1 MRFLI
6 IIFASAF
13 ILSCTRYVETN
24 VSSYSNM
31 NYFSGEKIIVLA
43 SNEELQRSIEFE
55 RVKKK
60 VETNLKYKGYSITKV
75 ISDADLI
82 AFINFG
88 IGEGQNISSSVS
100 MPVYGQTGIS
110 SSNTFGTI
118 NTFGN
123 TSTYSGSTYYTP
135 SYGITGYQ
143 NIPMNYTVYNRY
155 FVMDIFEN
163 NNTEKVGEK
172 MYEVNLNST
181 GSSGS
186 LNCVIDEMLTSLFS
200 TFPQE
205 VNATLSQEF
214 EENC

>member
-6 IIFASAF
+6 IIFATAF
-13 ILSCTRYVETN
+13 VLSCARYVETN

-31 NYFSGEKIIVLA
+31 NYPSGEKIFVLA
-43 SNEELQRSIEFE
+43 SNEELQSSIEFE

-60 VETNLKYKGYSITKV
+60 VETNLIYKGYSITKV

-143 NIPMNYTVYNRY
+143 NIPMNYTTN
-155 FVMDIFEN
+155 
-163 NNTEKVGEK
+163 EK
-172 MYEVNLNST
+172 N
-181 GSSGS
+181 
-186 LNCVIDEMLTSLFS
+186 F
-200 TFPQE
+200 F
-205 VNATLSQEF
+205 
-214 EENC
+214 